1 MKTKNK
7 AEKRKLIAKKK
18 AAEERKESLKDME
31 TDLETLKFQIKTE
44 REKVGMD
51 SEPGFL

>member
-1 MKTKNK
+1 MKIKNK

-18 AAEERKESLKDME
+18 TAEERKESLKDME
-31 TDLETLKFQIKTE
+31 TDVETLKFQIKTE

-51 SEPGFL
+51 AEPR